1 MVKRI
6 SSFLLILCLL
16 MGSTVVYAEE
26 ISATLPVSEQ
36 TVSSGD
42 SFLHG
47 TDITSVSDSD
57 AQQSP
62 FDSSYMQAC
71 SPDSEA
77 LMDTDAFEEIEFPNN
92 PPKVNM
98 DGGQQQFLS
107 TLNIPEGR
115 STTTVQRYTVLVLDT
130 SASTKFVSSSG
141 SPIYTADTA
150 IDSVKASAKKFIED
164 IHSAGG
170 TNNIAIVSYKGDSA
184 TVVSQFSMDLSELT
198 TSIDSLYASK
208 STRNV
213 AAGIQAADT
222 LISEISNPA
231 AVKNVVLFTTGMTND
246 GEYNYTGHYDEST
259 VGSSWVRSDTKV
271 KLYAYANAAYS
282 AAETLKGKS
291 SLYTIGL
298 FQALENMP
306 EEGRNVVQ
314 FFKLSTLEWATSSK
328 YFYDVKD
335 PNDLEFVFGEVAN
348 NIIKKTGTFKYP
360 GDGRDYSATYYYDDA
375 YFHES
380 SYIYNEHLATMSLC
394 LDLSAWGSEEVG
406 NNYSLKMKNAEQLLS
421 EIGFDDFAHNYMDF
435 SNNGIVGKP
444 TKDSIGAV
452 AANKQ
457 ITVDGTDYT
466 LVALAVR
473 GGGYESEWAS
483 NFTLG
488 ESGHHQG
495 FRDARDQVITFLNNY
510 ISNNMITGNIK
521 LWITG
526 YSRAAA
532 TANMVAGK
540 IDEGS
545 VSFAD
550 CTLALSDLYAYTFET
565 PSGAMDTDTSNS
577 VFYNIFNIINPNDPV
592 PKVAPAAWSFDRYG
606 IDKKIPSAETVSEK
620 TYNESVASMLVCFY
634 ALEGTESYDVDNFS
648 MKKIDFNFN
657 GILPGGK
664 PFVSVVNDSKNIQSQ
679 NAFLNMYINKMAKDF
694 LKNRT
699 NFNKRYQDG
708 IREFCG
714 IFFGAEPAKTEKLM
728 EIATEKL
735 GNNIGNIIWTIL
747 WDEEGAYRKIAQ
759 YLRESLDEADITEYN
774 QKVFDDAV
782 VYIADLVLALA
793 LNHPNLTSTMVL
805 NIGGI
810 GQAHY
815 PEVCLAWMQSMDSYY
830 TPGGA
835 VGFTSGKYRVVRINC
850 PVDVNIFN
858 DDNKLVASIISDVP
872 QKTSSIVSA
881 INEDG
886 EKLVFLPATDDYT
899 VEITA
904 TGDGTMTYSV
914 NEYNPKAGEI
924 NRLINY
930 YDIPIVAGQGLTG
943 IIPSYSPANLDNN
956 DSSAS
961 TTLYTLSTDE
971 NIINPS
977 DDLSGEAAI
986 SAYYYI
992 DASIEDPSKGVVM
1005 GSGSRQVGTFAKIIV
1020 EPYDGSKFLGWFE
1033 DGTTFISSDTE
1044 YRFRVSE
1051 DIQLVAKFESSDN
1064 LLTITAGTGG
1074 TITDGRSGNY
1084 TAGET
1089 ITLSAKAN
1097 TGYRFTN
1104 WTTSNGGT
1112 FGDSNSTSTT
1122 FTMPANNVTV
1132 TANFESVPDATT
1144 NDNETAVSGEVGEV
1158 IPRSPKT
1165 GDTSNVHLYWCL
1177 SGISLMLFSMTAC
1190 YLLKQ
1195 KIRK

>member
-6 SSFLLILCLL
+6 SSFLLVLCLL
-16 MGSTVVYAEE
+16 MGSSVAYAEE
-26 ISATLPVSEQ
+26 ISANLSVSEQ

-42 SFLHG
+42 SFLYG
-47 TDITSVSDSD
+47 TGVTSVSDSD

-62 FDSSYMQAC
+62 LDSSYIQAC
-71 SPDSEA
+71 SLDSEA
-77 LMDTDAFEEIEFPNN
+77 LTETDAFEEIEFPNN

-98 DGGQQQFLS
+98 DGGQQQLLS
-107 TLNIPEGR
+107 SLNIPESRG
-115 STTTVQRYTVLVLDT
+115 TTTVQRYTVLVLDT
-130 SASTKFVSSSG
+130 SASTQFASSG
-141 SPIYTADTA
+141 SVFYTANTA
-150 IDSVKASAKKFIED
+150 IDYVKASAKKFIED
-164 IHSAGG
+164 IHSADG

-184 TVVSQFSMDLSELT
+184 TVGSQFSTDLNELT
-198 TSIDSLYASK
+198 ASIDSLNASQ
-208 STRNV
+208 SIRNV

-222 LISEISNPA
+222 LVSEISNPA
-231 AVKNVVLFTTGMTND
+231 AVKNVVLFTTGITND

-259 VGSSWVRSDTKV
+259 VGGSWTRSDTKV
-271 KLYAYANAAYS
+271 KLYAYANIAYS

-291 SLYTIGL
+291 SIYTIGL
-298 FQALENMP
+298 FQSLEDMP
-306 EEGRNVVQ
+306 EKGRQVVQ

-348 NIIKKTGTFKYP
+348 SIIKKTGTFKYP
-360 GDGRDYSATYYYDDA
+360 GDGRDYSATYYYEDA

-421 EIGFDDFAHNYMDF
+421 EIGFDDFTHNYMDF
-435 SNNGIVGKP
+435 SNNGIAGKP

-565 PSGAMDTDTSNS
+565 PSGALTTDTRSS
-577 VFYNIFNIINPNDPV
+577 VFNNIFNIINPNDPV
-592 PKVAPAAWSFDRYG
+592 PKVAPIDWSFDRYG
-606 IDKKIPSAETVSEK
+606 IDKHLPSVVTQSEK
-620 TYNESVASMLVCFY
+620 DYSVSVASMLECFY

-664 PFVSVVNDSKNIQSQ
+664 PFVSIVDDTNNVQAQ
-679 NAFLNMYINKMAKDF
+679 HEFLNRYITMMAKDF

-699 NFNKRYQDG
+699 NFYNHYQDG

-714 IFFGAEPAKTEKLM
+714 IFFGAEPAKTKKLM

-735 GNNIGNIIWTIL
+735 GNNVGDIIWTIL

-759 YLRESLDEADITEYN
+759 CLRESLDEADITDYH
-774 QKVFDDAV
+774 QQVFDDAV

-793 LNHPNLTSTMVL
+793 TNHPNLASTMVL

-810 GQAHY
+810 GQAHF

-830 TPGGA
+830 TPRGA

-858 DDNKLVASIISDVP
+858 DENKLVASIISDVP

-886 EKLVFLPATDDYT
+886 EKLVFLPASDDYT

-904 TGDGTMTYSV
+904 TGDGTLTYSV

-930 YDIPIVAGQGLTG
+930 YDIPIVTGQGLTG
-943 IIPSYSPANLDNN
+943 IIPSYSSANLDNN
-956 DSSAS
+956 ESSAS
-961 TTLYTLSTDE
+961 TTLYTLSTDG
-971 NIINPS
+971 NTINPS
-977 DDLSGEAAI
+977 DDLSGEAAT

-992 DASIEDPSKGVVM
+992 DASIEDPSKGVVL
-1005 GSGSRQVGTFAKIIV
+1005 GSGSRQVGNFAKIIV
-1020 EPYDGSKFLGWFE
+1020 EPYDGSKFLGWYE

-1051 DIQLVAKFESSDN
+1051 DVQLVAKFESSDN

-1074 TITDGRSGNY
+1074 TITDDRSGNY
-1084 TAGET
+1084 TAGDT

-1132 TANFESVPDATT
+1132 TANFESIPATAT
-1144 NDNETAVSGEVGEV
+1144 NDNETAVSGEI

-1165 GDTSNVHLYWCL
+1165 GDTNSVHLYWCL
-1177 SGISLMLFSMTAC
+1177 NGISLMLFISMTAG

-1195 KIRK
+1195 KIGK